1 MLLRLRIA
9 LPDRPGSL
17 GQVARTLG
25 VAGADILSVV
35 VLERVSGRAVD
46 DFTVVW
52 PASAP
57 VDRVLAGLAAIPGVR
72 VDGVWR
78 GTELSEPSGR
88 EVALIGQVAAN
99 PRGGLSTVVDATPAL
114 FGADWA
120 AAITVSEDWAGGGHA
135 HSDRACPRSDAT
147 VVCASWRAP
156 IVPPLEDIAPL
167 RPRALTAADGGHLA
181 VAPFQRGGL
190 VLVVARGGADGDPG
204 APPFHGS
211 EVDRLAQLVGAVAS
225 VLGDLLA
232 GPGLAELGTAG
243 VSETPAPAGVGRGA
257 ISPASLASPGSLASP
272 AGLAK
277 VVGVGGSR

>member
-1 MLLRLRIA
+1 MLLRLRVA

-25 VAGADILSVV
+25 VVGADIVSVV
-35 VLERVSGRAVD
+35 VLERVGGRAVD

-57 VDRVLAGLAAIPGVR
+57 VDRVLTGLAAIPGVR

-99 PRGGLSTVVDATPAL
+99 PEHGLATVVDAAPAL

-120 AAITVSEDWAGGGHA
+120 VAVQIGSDWAGGGA
-135 HSDRACPRSDAT
+135 RAQAWSSAS
-147 VVCASWRAP
+147 VICASWRAP
-156 IVPPLEDIAPL
+156 VVPPQVDIAPL
-167 RPRALTAADGGHLA
+167 RPRALSAADGVHIA
-181 VAPFQRGGL
+181 VAPFQREGL
-190 VLVVARGGADGDPG
+190 VLVIGRGGADGDAG

-211 EVDRLAQLVGAVAS
+211 EVGRLAQMVGATAL
-225 VLGDLLA
+225 VLGERLA
-232 GPGLAELGTAG
+232 GPGLAEPGKAG
-243 VSETPAPAGVGRGA
+243 GSVAGAPAPAGTKSWA
-257 ISPASLASPGSLASP
+257 A
-272 AGLAK
+272 
-277 VVGVGGSR
+277 

>member
-25 VAGADILSVV
+25 VAGADIVSVV

-57 VDRVLAGLAAIPGVR
+57 VDRVLAGLVAIPGVR

-120 AAITVSEDWAGGGHA
+120 AAILVSSDWAGGGHA
-135 HSDRACPRSDAT
+135 RSATDAT

-156 IVPPLEDIAPL
+156 VVPPLEDIAPL
-167 RPRALTAADGGHLA
+167 RPRALTAADGGYLA

-243 VSETPAPAGVGRGA
+243 VSETPAPAGVGRRA
-257 ISPASLASPGSLASP
+257 ISPTSLASP
-272 AGLAK
+272 ATVAK
-277 VVGVGGSR
+277 VVGVGGTR

>member
-25 VAGADILSVV
+25 VAGADIVSVV

-99 PRGGLSTVVDATPAL
+99 PHGGLATVVDATPAL

-120 AAITVSEDWAGGGHA
+120 AAIMVSSDWAGGGHA
-135 HSDRACPRSDAT
+135 HSGTDTT

-156 IVPPLEDIAPL
+156 AVPPLEDIAPL
-167 RPRALTAADGGHLA
+167 RPRALTAADGGYLA

-225 VLGDLLA
+225 VLGDSLV

-243 VSETPAPAGVGRGA
+243 GSGTPAPAGVGSGA
-257 ISPASLASPGSLASP
+257 VMSPASLLARV
-272 AGLAK
+272 AGGAL
-277 VVGVGGSR
+277 

>member
-1 MLLRLRIA
+1 MLLRLRVA

-25 VAGADILSVV
+25 VVGADIVSVV
-35 VLERVSGRAVD
+35 VLERVGGRAVD

-57 VDRVLAGLAAIPGVR
+57 VDRVLTGLAAIPGVR

-78 GTELSEPSGR
+78 GTELSEPSSGR

-99 PRGGLSTVVDATPAL
+99 PQNGLATVVDATPAL

-120 AAITVSEDWAGGGHA
+120 VAIAVGSDWAGGGA
-135 HSDRACPRSDAT
+135 RSQAWSDTS

-156 IVPPLEDIAPL
+156 VVPPQVDIAPL
-167 RPRALTAADGGHLA
+167 RPRAISAADGIHLA

-190 VLVVARGGADGDPG
+190 VLVVARGGADGDAG

-211 EVDRLAQLVGAVAS
+211 EVGRLAQLVGATAS
-225 VLGDLLA
+225 VLGERLA
-232 GPGLAELGTAG
+232 GPGLAELGKAG
-243 VSETPAPAGVGRGA
+243 GSVAGTPAPAGTTSSSWA
-257 ISPASLASPGSLASP
+257 A
-272 AGLAK
+272 
-277 VVGVGGSR
+277 